1 MLCGL
6 AVVGQ
11 LVSQAHCSQWGHV
24 YRPHSPQLLHC
35 SSLESELRPLPLN
48 PGQGAVQ
55 MHKDLYI
62 AGVLGSIHA
71 HIFPR
76 VECFVLTSLEEVRQ
90 ILEPRK

>member
-1 MLCGL
+1 MVGRLCLRPVAHNGATSAGL
-6 AVVGQ
+6 TAP
-11 LVSQAHCSQWGHV
+11 
-24 YRPHSPQLLHC
+24 RLLHC

-48 PGQGAVQ
+48 PGQRAVQ

-62 AGVLGSIHA
+62 AGALGSIHA
-71 HIFPR
+71 HIFTH